1 VFRVYFATKLTYF
14 LYARVSEND
23 AAYKTVTFLEV
34 KMHGK
39 QLHGIV
45 LYLFEEWRVEKWE
58 KLLVRESKVL
68 NTL

>member
-1 VFRVYFATKLTYF
+1 VAF
-14 LYARVSEND
+14 LA
-23 AAYKTVTFLEV
+23 V

-45 LYLFEEWRVEKWE
+45 LYLFEEWRVEKGGE
-58 KLLVRESKVL
+58 ITAPVTESKVL